1 MDITTLRSIKALPE
15 NAVFGLI
22 SDSTKEC
29 YVSHTTNLR
38 SRIGLILTDNDN
50 ILKEDTRLVVFGDIR
65 SYKYKL
71 LYAQYYLEKMVAA
84 GYKNIGTSHS
94 YINYKVKIEFS
105 VLLNEVFVVLVN
117 KRKDKLIVGVFKKMD
132 DAQEFIDV
140 CYREGEMVQPIYAIN
155 KGTVDWCSTNKVI

>member
-1 MDITTLRSIKALPE
+1 MDISTLRSIKALPE

-22 SDSTKEC
+22 SDSSKEC

-50 ILKEDTRLVVFGDIR
+50 ILKEDTRLVVFGEI
-65 SYKYKL
+65 SNYKYKL
-71 LYAQYYLEKMVAA
+71 LYSQYYLEKMVNA
-84 GYKNIGTSHS
+84 GYKNIGTAHS

-117 KRKDKLIVGVFKKMD
+117 KRKDKLIVGVFKQID
-132 DAQEFIDV
+132 DAQGFIND
-140 CYREGEMVQPIYAIN
+140 CYKEGELVQPIYAIN
-155 KGTVDWCSTNKVI
+155 RDTVKWCSTNKVI